1 MSFRFQLVTPE
12 RTLIDADVVSVSMP
26 TADGE
31 VTVLPHH
38 VEMATL
44 IASGVIQFVTT
55 DNKREVVAVSGGF
68 MNVGAGGRVT
78 ALTDTAERGEEL
90 ELSAIEEAKQ
100 RAQEAMKKAG
110 SADDQSFAAA
120 AAALERE
127 LARYKVAVKHRHM
140 RSLPI
145 SEQATIK
152 DEENGV

>member
-12 RTLIDADVVSVSMP
+12 RTLIDADVISVTVP
-26 TADGE
+26 TAEGE

-44 IASGVIQFVTT
+44 VASGVIQYVTS
-55 DNKREVVAVSGGF
+55 DNKREDVAVSGGF

-78 ALTDTAERGEEL
+78 ALTDTAERGEDL
-90 ELSAIEEAKQ
+90 ELSAIEEARQ
-100 RAQEAMKKAG
+100 RAQEAMQKAG

-127 LARYKVAVKHRHM
+127 LARYKVAIKHRHM
-140 RSLPI
+140 RSLPVVD
-145 SEQATIK
+145 QASIK
-152 DEENGV
+152 DDENAI